1 MHNLS
6 TKGKHKTVLGSSK
19 EAVVMVDHLRLYHIP
34 KTQEPALQDLSLL
47 GKIGAIALPGFMLSH
62 RFGM

>member
-1 MHNLS
+1 MYSLS
-6 TKGKHKTVLGSSK
+6 KKGKHKTVLGSSK

-34 KTQEPALQDLSLL
+34 KTEEPALQDLSLL
-47 GKIGAIALPGFMLSH
+47 GKIGVIALQGFMLSH